1 MQIVTSH
8 LLKRKTALQP
18 TDEAIRAQP
27 LSSIFF
33 LIILEIKYTYSHK
46 VKQNHNL
53 LNYLIGNMRDKIE
66 LKRL

>member
-1 MQIVTSH
+1 MQIVNSH

-18 TDEAIRAQP
+18 TDEVKAVRAQP
-27 LSSIFF
+27 LCSIFF

-53 LNYLIGNMRDKIE
+53 LNYLIGNMRDKI
-66 LKRL
+66 